1 MARTRNSKTGEL
13 RRFLRA
19 LGGATAAVAVVGV
32 LLYAA
37 GLRVVQYGSGMP
49 HVEWRRSAEAQAAA
63 IEEHR
68 QAQRREPVPATTEPA
83 VEPMSAPAPSES
95 TPAASAVVTAST
107 PVTAP
112 ADTSSW
118 TDFRG
123 PVRDGRYAGP
133 PIRTNWADAPPE
145 PLWKQPVG
153 GGYAAFVVGAGRAYT
168 IEQRGS
174 EEVVAAYDPATG
186 RELWTSR
193 WPALF
198 KEFQGGDGPRATPT
212 WSGGRV
218 YALGATGEFRVLDD
232 ATGEVVW
239 RKNILDDNGA
249 SNIPWGM
256 SAAPLVINDTVVVQ
270 PGGRGGRSVVAY
282 DTRTGARVWSALDD
296 QAAYASPMR
305 ATIAGRDQILVVTA
319 LRVAGLDV
327 EDGTLLWELPWRT
340 SFDVNASQ
348 PIVIGDD
355 RLFYSSGYGT
365 GATVVQIAADGAGF
379 SVREI
384 WRNIR
389 MKNQFTS
396 SVLHDGFIYGL
407 DESILACVDAAT
419 GELQWKG
426 GRYGFGQVVLADGH
440 LIVTT
445 EDGDLTLV
453 RATPERHD
461 EIARIAALNGKTWNH
476 PSFAGGILLVRNL
489 AEMAGFDLRR

>member
-1 MARTRNSKTGEL
+1 MALAQNKRTKKTGEL

-19 LGGATAAVAVVGV
+19 LGGATAAVVVVGS
-32 LLYAA
+32 LLYVA
-37 GLRVVQYGSGMP
+37 GLRVVRYGSGMP
-49 HVEWRRSAEAQAAA
+49 HLEFRQSAEGQAAA
-63 IEEHR
+63 IEAHR
-68 QAQRREPVPATTEPA
+68 LAQRREPTPTPEPNASESATA
-83 VEPMSAPAPSES
+83 ES
-95 TPAASAVVTAST
+95 TPEASVVATAAPLV
-107 PVTAP
+107 
-112 ADTSSW
+112 DTGGW

-123 PVRDGRYAGP
+123 PSRDGRYAGP
-133 PIRTNWADAPPE
+133 PIRTNWATEPPA

-153 GGYAAFVVGAGRAYT
+153 GGYAAFVVGGGRAYT
-168 IEQRGS
+168 IEQRGN
-174 EEVVAAYDPATG
+174 EEVVAAYDPETG

-193 WPALF
+193 WEALF

-256 SAAPLVINDTVVVQ
+256 AAAPLVVDDTVVVQ
-270 PGGRGGRSVVAY
+270 PGGRDGRSVVAY
-282 DTRTGARVWSALDD
+282 DIGTGARVWSSLDD

-319 LRVAGLDV
+319 LRVAGLAV
-327 EDGTLLWELPWRT
+327 TDGSLLWELPWRT

-348 PIVIGDD
+348 PLVIGRD

-365 GATVVQIAADGAGF
+365 GATVVEIATNGTGF

-396 SVLHDGFIYGL
+396 SVLHDGYIYGL

-426 GRYGFGQVVLADGH
+426 GRYGFGQLVLADGH

-445 EDGDLTLV
+445 EYGDLALV
-453 RATPERHD
+453 RATPERHE
-461 EIARIAALNGKTWNH
+461 EIARIAAHNGKTWNH
-476 PSFAGGILLVRNL
+476 PSFAGRILLVRNL